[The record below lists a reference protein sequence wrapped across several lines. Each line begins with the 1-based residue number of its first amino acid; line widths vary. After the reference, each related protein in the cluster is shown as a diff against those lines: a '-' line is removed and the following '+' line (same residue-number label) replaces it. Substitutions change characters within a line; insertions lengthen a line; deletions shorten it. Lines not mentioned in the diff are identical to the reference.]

1 MRRAGARCAAPSAQ
15 VHVSPVTARSQSSTA
30 MDTIE
35 GRTTHRVLNLGAG
48 VQSTTLYL
56 MFARGDVQPGI
67 EFAIF
72 ADTGEEPA
80 AIYAHLNWLRSL
92 NGPPIVVRG
101 IGRLGDDLMRGRNST
116 GGRFASIPAYT
127 AATEG
132 AKAGIVRRQCTK
144 EYKIEVIERYIR
156 RDLLGLAP
164 GQRVPKDVTVTQIY
178 GISLDEAGRSVRIR
192 ERLDGCR
199 WIMPEFPLIDRM
211 MTRGDC
217 LEWLNA
223 FGVPHAVQ
231 KSACVFCPFKSNAE
245 WRRLRDADPAGW
257 ARAVEVD
264 NALRIEGTVANRKLD
279 QKLYV
284 HRSCVPL
291 ERADL
296 GDPDPR
302 QYHLGL
308 NWTSECAGMCGV

>member
-1 MRRAGARCAAPSAQ
+1 ML
-15 VHVSPVTARSQSSTA
+15 
-30 MDTIE
+30 
-35 GRTTHRVLNLGAG
+35 RVLNLGAG
-48 VQSTTLYL
+48 VQSTTVYL
-56 MFARGDVQPGI
+56 MYLAGEIQPGI
-67 EFAIF
+67 DCAVF

-80 AIYAHLNWLRSL
+80 AVYSHLHWLQSL
-92 NGPPIVVRG
+92 AGPPIIVRSA
-101 IGRLGDDLMRGRNST
+101 GRLGDDLMQGRNST

-127 AATEG
+127 AASEG
-132 AKAGIVRRQCTK
+132 AKAGIIRRQCTK
-144 EYKIEVIERYIR
+144 EYKVEVIERYIR
-156 RDLLGLAP
+156 REILGLRP
-164 GQRVPKDVTVTQIY
+164 GQRIPKDVTITQAY

-192 ERLDGCR
+192 ERLEGRR
-199 WIMPEFPLIDRM
+199 WITPEFPLIVRG

-217 LEWLNA
+217 LNWLRA
-223 FGVPHAVQ
+223 FGVPHEVQ

-245 WRRLRDADPAGW
+245 WRRLRDTDRDGW
-257 ARAVEVD
+257 ARACQVD
-264 NALRIEGTVANRKLD
+264 NALRVDGTVANRKLD

-308 NWTSECAGMCGV
+308 NWTAECAGMCGV